1 MADKAKQVEFSPA
14 TPIPLVIDT
23 KARIKELQGYLDP
36 NNPEYKPERQH
47 VNIRAA
53 IKLYKEGK
61 IDGIQRT
68 TIIDGKVVPF
78 EDVVKSKAAFWI
90 EVVLYSYRGL
100 KCLLTSTPGD
110 VLSTGSEL
118 PHSHNHNYC
127 IPTA

>member
-47 VNIRAA
+47 
-53 IKLYKEGK
+53 GK

-90 EVVLYSYRGL
+90 EGTFFQQAQNYHIPTITTTVYQQPEV
-100 KCLLTSTPGD
+100 D
-110 VLSTGSEL
+110 TGS
-118 PHSHNHNYC
+118 
-127 IPTA
+127 

>member
-1 MADKAKQVEFSPA
+1 MADKAKQVELSPA

-23 KARIKELQGYLDP
+23 KARIKELQSYLDP

-53 IKLYKEGK
+53 INLYEEGN

-68 TIIDGKVVPF
+68 TIIDGKIAAF

-90 EVVLYSYRGL
+90 EVPYSHREL
-100 KCLLTSTPGD
+100 KCQLTTTPGD
-110 VLSTGSEL
+110 IFSTGPEL
-118 PHSHNHNYC
+118 SHSHNYNYC